1 MEPVNESMMRK
12 TFTPERNRRAWGT
25 FSIVV
30 AGIAGFTALLNG
42 AFLGHAHS
50 AVTDAAQDAWTLS
63 LAAGVREAVSV
74 PGDFATIQAAID
86 GSADGATILIAPGRY
101 RERIELRGRSLHLWG
116 VGGAVMTTL
125 SGNGADGP
133 VACVRGGSVQ
143 FDGISFEGGRGES
156 GRGASVQDGAAR
168 FTACRFVGNA
178 GGASASDARV
188 RFEGC
193 EFAGNRA
200 GIEGGAL
207 QSERSEVRLEGCT
220 VRDNAA
226 GTFGGGVSARLGS
239 VELLDTRLRG
249 NRVVSGAWGGGL
261 YAEGTEV
268 RMQGGCVEANASAES
283 GAGIYLLGGEG
294 RLRGV
299 RFADN
304 DSPAARSVHGEQARV
319 EVDGGSVVGGVA
331 ANFTAEVQVQGSE
344 FIAVDGDLD
353 GDGVPDRFA
362 IERGWV
368 KDCDRNGVPDA
379 MDPDCNANGIADAC
393 EIREGL
399 AKDEDGDGR
408 IDSCVAREREALS
421 MAEPVTDDTTSAP

>member
-1 MEPVNESMMRK
+1 MDPMNDSILQK
-12 TFTPERNRRAWGT
+12 SCAPERNRRAWGT

-30 AGIAGFTALLNG
+30 AGIAGFTAFLNG
-42 AFLGHAHS
+42 SFLSPAHS

-86 GSADGATILIAPGRY
+86 GSADGATILIAPGTY

-200 GIEGGAL
+200 GLEGGAL
-207 QSERSEVRLEGCT
+207 QSERSEVRLEACT
-220 VRDNAA
+220 IRDNAA
-226 GTFGGGVSARLGS
+226 GTFGGGVSAHHGV
-239 VELLDTRLRG
+239 VEFVDTRLRA
-249 NRVVSGAWGGGL
+249 NRVVSGAWGGGV

-268 RMQGGCVEANASAES
+268 RMQGGCVEANASAAS

-294 RLRGV
+294 HLRGV

-304 DSPAARSVHGEQARV
+304 LSPEARSVHGEQATVRI
-319 EVDGGSVVGGVA
+319 EGGSVVGHVA
-331 ANFTAEVQVQGSE
+331 GNFTSEVRVEGSE
-344 FIAVDGDLD
+344 IIGADEDRD

-368 KDCDRNGVPDA
+368 KDCDANGVPDTV
-379 MDPDCNANGIADAC
+379 DTDCNANGIVDAC
-393 EIREGL
+393 EIRRGL
-399 AKDEDGDGR
+399 AKDDDGDGL
-408 IDSCVAREREALS
+408 IDSCAAREREALA
-421 MAEPVTDDTTSAP
+421 MAEPAAEEPLAP